1 MQQAPAVAGVFPPFL
16 NRGNKQISRTVVFGD
31 RGSKKEEQA
40 ELDSWEEEPHA
51 APTMVPLFSSEK
63 SPPLE
68 RQNSLLNDVRCRL
81 EKLRAEQR
89 KKDLEESHQRKK
101 DEMERA
107 LVDEEVQK
115 LVTTRIREMSLLEES
130 RSVQSRQSSQGRF
143 LRTAGSASPS
153 HGIKLSI
160 RASSTPI
167 RSLNTLGSDSFS
179 PQSRATSRSDKFAGV
194 RTFPSVAASRS
205 GEEASTLSK
214 TCSVH
219 SASVSSDLNDLD
231 SCLDD
236 ISEMGSQNSYSTYS
250 RVKRQPLIVIRAA
263 DVNKTRIKAE
273 VLEHFPSPE
282 KILEDDTF
290 TSAAFPAL
298 YRRNTHRVDSFG
310 RMTPPHPQSPSK
322 GGSGG
327 SDGAP
332 SPLRPAP
339 FLKTKSRSRILFA
352 HGIGEGP
359 SLERAD
365 SSSIVVGIARSHL
378 LQRNN
383 TRRNHSQRFNVRRE
397 DSTIISLQS
406 PGILDSRYRGWKAAS
421 PSGSSKHDNKTNFY

>member
-1 MQQAPAVAGVFPPFL
+1 M
-16 NRGNKQISRTVVFGD
+16 FGD
-31 RGSKKEEQA
+31 RGSKKEEA
-40 ELDSWEEEPHA
+40 ELDTWEEEPHA
-51 APTMVPLFSSEK
+51 APTMVPLFVSEK

-89 KKDLEESHQRKK
+89 KRDLEESHQRKK

-107 LVDEEVQK
+107 LVDAEVQK
-115 LVTTRIREMSLLEES
+115 LVTTKIKEQALWEDS

-143 LRTAGSASPS
+143 LRTAGSSNSA

-179 PQSRATSRSDKFAGV
+179 PQNRATSHSDKFAGV
-194 RTFPSVAASRS
+194 STFPSMAASRS
-205 GEEASTLSK
+205 GEDNSTLSK
-214 TCSVH
+214 THSVH
-219 SASVSSDLNDLD
+219 SVSVSSDLNDFD

-236 ISEMGSQNSYSTYS
+236 ISEMGSQNSFSTYS
-250 RVKRQPLIVIRAA
+250 RVKRQPLIIIRAA
-263 DVNKTRIKAE
+263 DVNKARIKAE

-282 KILEDDTF
+282 KILDDDTF

-310 RMTPPHPQSPSK
+310 RMTPPQSPSK
-322 GGSGG
+322 GGSASG

-352 HGIGEGP
+352 HGIGEGH

-365 SSSIVVGIARSHL
+365 SSNIVVGIARSHL

-397 DSTIISLQS
+397 DSTIASLQS

-421 PSGSSKHDNKTNFY
+421 PSVSSKHDNKTNFY